1 MKLFILALLFAVISV
16 LPSQA
21 QSGPCTEN
29 AVKSGDLQPA
39 ADSFAY
45 MPPYG
50 KPKTGTSEIKKADE
64 DNFSDR
70 INIQQKWLPDHRIVS
85 SPGADMAYE
94 HGTLHMSSDSKS
106 KPGAA
111 GHEEFDAV
119 MLIVYKAKGNVCQ
132 QVAMTMQPLEENS
145 H

>member
-1 MKLFILALLFAVISV
+1 MTRYLLLLFIVMSAIGM
-16 LPSQA
+16 QA
-21 QSGPCTEN
+21 QSGPCTEG
-29 AVKSGDLQPA
+29 AVKSGALRPA
-39 ADSFAY
+39 GDAFAY

-64 DNFSDR
+64 ENFSDR
-70 INIQQKWLPDHRIVS
+70 VNVQQKWGSDHRIVS
-85 SPGADMAYE
+85 SPSADMAYE

-132 QVAMTMQPLEENS
+132 QVALTMQPLEQDA

>member
-1 MKLFILALLFAVISV
+1 MTRYLLLLFTVLTAVWTY
-16 LPSQA
+16 A
-21 QSGPCTEN
+21 QSGPCTES

-39 ADSFAY
+39 TDAFAY

-50 KPKTGTSEIKKADE
+50 KPKTGTSDIKKADDE
-64 DNFSDR
+64 NFSDR
-70 INIQQKWLPDHRIVS
+70 VNIQQKWLPDHRIVS
-85 SPGADMAYE
+85 SPNADMAYE

-132 QVAMTMQPLEENS
+132 QVAMTMQPLEQDS

>member
-1 MKLFILALLFAVISV
+1 MTRFLLALMFAALSV
-16 LPSQA
+16 VSSPA
-21 QSGPCTEN
+21 QSGPCTEA

-39 ADSFAY
+39 SDSFAY

-70 INIQQKWLPDHRIVS
+70 VNIQQKWLPDHRIVA
-85 SPGADMAYE
+85 SPAADMAYE

-119 MLIVYKAKGNVCQ
+119 MLIVYKAKGNVCL